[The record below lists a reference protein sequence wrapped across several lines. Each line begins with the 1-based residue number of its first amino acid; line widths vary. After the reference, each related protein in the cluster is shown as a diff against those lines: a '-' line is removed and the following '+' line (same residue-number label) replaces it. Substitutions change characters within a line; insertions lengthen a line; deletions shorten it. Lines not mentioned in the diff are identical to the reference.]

1 MVKSKLN
8 KDINYHEYSHLEE
21 EDFNYNTPL
30 FEVQLLRDPQKVVI
44 GLGQLNYHF
53 AKRYSVVYAPIYL
66 FNVDMEF
73 MKQIGVYEMPSNQ
86 IKMDESGD
94 LDIHKLAPLLYVFVN
109 TELLRKSRAK
119 GGIIAATPTPTA
131 TDIKKKATEVNEIKK
146 SLGKP
151 IASASADAS
160 IDADGDSSSDD
171 SDATDADTLF
181 GLDAKQK
188 HLLSGA
194 SILPLQTKEQS
205 ELERRQYKPNP
216 TADLWIQKYLR
227 NKYFNFI
234 DNEGGSDG
242 FFAVIRD
249 ALLTQGRTTTILEL
263 RKQMS
268 EEVTDEVFRA
278 YREKFAM
285 YHALIRT
292 ETRET
297 KELVNNYNDMKR
309 RISSIH
315 DRAQQQL
322 MIAGAKKL
330 VVDHNLK
337 HDEMKYTKLLA
348 GAYDYMRE
356 VRSTEQL
363 KERMM
368 TSIYWPDAWAVDTME
383 RVLNMKFIMFS
394 RDAYEADDIDNVL
407 LCDNGG
413 GGGDQR
419 KCQVFEPTAY
429 ILISRGISLTN
440 ASSAVGGGGGGGGKH
455 ARGRSHSRSRSRS
468 PTHRHI
474 IPDSKSINYT
484 LITYKT
490 HGVLAFSELPYDIK
504 LLVTTKCLENQT
516 CGYSAIPQFKLFQR
530 ELGIRVDEIP
540 NESLDDLLEEVHTG
554 ATGASGRN
562 GAHLYT
568 TDIVFQ
574 FYAKSNPNALPGCGP
589 GEKIPETEK
598 IHFHKLATFENWRRK
613 LSNFW
618 NEPFMLDGHTWQS
631 VEHYYQGSKFKNNN
645 REFYLKFSLDSRS
658 ELASDPIIAKAA
670 GSKSGKLKNAQNAHN
685 AVIRPSR
692 ITIDPDFFNHGRS
705 EREMENAMVAKFS
718 QNKGLKDL
726 LLATRNAKLVH
737 YQRGARPEVYQNLM
751 RVRHKLRTGANTH

>member
-8 KDINYHEYSHLEE
+8 TNVNYHEYSHLEE

-30 FEVQLLRDPQKVVI
+30 FQVQLLRDPQKVII

-53 AKRYSVVYAPIYL
+53 AKRYNVVYSPIYL
-66 FNVDMEF
+66 FNADMEF
-73 MKQIGVYEMPSNQ
+73 MKQIGVYEMPSNH

-94 LDIHKLAPLLYVFVN
+94 LDIHALTPLLYGFVN
-109 TELLRKSRAK
+109 VELLRKSRAK
-119 GGIIAATPTPTA
+119 GGVDSKAGAAAAANVDP
-131 TDIKKKATEVNEIKK
+131 KKKAAEVKEIKK

-151 IASASADAS
+151 TITTSNVN
-160 IDADGDSSSDD
+160 DADGDSSDD
-171 SDATDADTLF
+171 SDEGDGSADTLF
-181 GLDAKQK
+181 GLDARQK

-216 TADLWIQKYLR
+216 ATDLWIQKYLR

-234 DNEGGSDG
+234 DNEGGSDA

-263 RKQMS
+263 RKQLS

-278 YREKFAM
+278 YREKFGM
-285 YHALIRT
+285 YHALTRT
-292 ETRET
+292 QTRET
-297 KELVNNYNDMKR
+297 KELVNNYNDIKR
-309 RISSIH
+309 RVSTIH

-330 VVDHNLK
+330 VIEHNMK
-337 HDEMKYTKLLA
+337 HEEMKYTKLLSSQ
-348 GAYDYMRE
+348 YDYMRE
-356 VRSTEQL
+356 VRSTQQL

-368 TSIYWPDAWAVDTME
+368 TSIYWPDSWAISTME
-383 RVLNMKFIMFS
+383 RVLNLKFVMFS
-394 RDAYEADDIDNVL
+394 RDAYDAGDIDNVL
-407 LCDNGG
+407 LCDNGAG
-413 GGGDQR
+413 NDT
-419 KCQVFEPTAY
+419 KCGVFEPTGY
-429 ILISRGISLTN
+429 ILIGKGVSLVNST
-440 ASSAVGGGGGGGGKH
+440 SDTGGGLMGGASGGR
-455 ARGRSHSRSRSRS
+455 ARTPRSRS
-468 PTHRHI
+468 PRRHL
-474 IPDSKSINYT
+474 PDSKAARYS

-504 LLVTTKCLENQT
+504 LLITTKCLENQI
-516 CGYSAIPQFKLFQR
+516 CAYSAIPQFKLFQR
-530 ELGIRVDEIP
+530 ELGIRVDDIP
-540 NESLDDLLEEVHTG
+540 NESLDDLLEEVHTSSS
-554 ATGASGRN
+554 SGRN

-568 TDIVFQ
+568 PDIVFQ
-574 FYAKSNPNALPGCGP
+574 FYAKSNPNALPGMGA

-598 IHFHKLATFENWRRK
+598 IHFHKLSTFENWRRK

-618 NEPFMLDGHTWQS
+618 NEPFMLDNHTWQS
-631 VEHYYQGSKFKNNN
+631 VEHYYQASKFKNNN

-658 ELASDPIIAKAA
+658 ELSADPVLAKAA
-670 GSKSGKLKNAQNAHN
+670 GSKSGKLNHSTI
-685 AVIRPSR
+685 IRPSR

-705 EREMENAMVAKFS
+705 EREMENAMFAKFS

-737 YQRGARPEVYQNLM
+737 YQRGSRPEVYQHLM
-751 RVRHKLRTGANTH
+751 RVRHKLRTGASR

>member
-1 MVKSKLN
+1 MVKSKIN
-8 KDINYHEYSHLEE
+8 TNINYHEYSHLEE

-30 FEVQLLRDPQKVVI
+30 FQVQLLRDPQKVII
-44 GLGQLNYHF
+44 GLGQLNYNF
-53 AKRYSVVYAPIYL
+53 AKRYNVVYAPIYL

-73 MKQIGVYEMPSNQ
+73 MKQIGIYEMPSNQ
-86 IKMDESGD
+86 VKMDESGD
-94 LDIHKLAPLLYVFVN
+94 LDIHRLTPLLYGFVN

-119 GGIIAATPTPTA
+119 GGVMNAEAIA
-131 TDIKKKATEVNEIKK
+131 TDPKKRATEVKEIKK

-151 IASASADAS
+151 IPTSSTS
-160 IDADGDSSSDD
+160 SSLTKLTDADGDSSDD
-171 SDATDADTLF
+171 SMDGSSDTLF
-181 GLDAKQK
+181 GLDARQK
-188 HLLSGA
+188 HMLSGA

-216 TADLWIQKYLR
+216 ATDLWIQKYLR

-263 RKQMS
+263 RKQLS
-268 EEVTDEVFRA
+268 DEVTEEVFRS
-278 YREKFAM
+278 YREKFAL
-285 YHALIRT
+285 YHSLTRT
-292 ETRET
+292 QTRET
-297 KELVNNYNDMKR
+297 KELISNYNDVKR

-330 VVDHNLK
+330 VAEHTLK
-337 HDEMKYTKLLA
+337 HDEMKYTKLLSSQ
-348 GAYDYMRE
+348 YDYMRE
-356 VRSTEQL
+356 VRSTQQL

-368 TSIYWPDAWAVDTME
+368 TSLYWPDAWAIATLE
-383 RVLNMKFIMFS
+383 RVLNMKFVMFS
-394 RDAYEADDIDNVL
+394 RDAYEAGDIDNVL
-407 LCDNGG
+407 LCDNGASAYELNNT
-413 GGGDQR
+413 
-419 KCQVFEPTAY
+419 KCNDVFEPTAY
-429 ILISRGISLTN
+429 ILIGKGLSLTKT
-440 ASSAVGGGGGGGGKH
+440 ASVAAPVELMSGGGSSAR
-455 ARGRSHSRSRSRS
+455 ARSRSRS
-468 PTHRHI
+468 PRRHL
-474 IPDSKSINYT
+474 PDSKSTSFT

-504 LLVTTKCLENQT
+504 LLITTKCLENQV
-516 CGYSAIPQFKLFQR
+516 CGYSVIPQFKLFQR

-540 NESLDDLLEEVHTG
+540 NENLDDLLEEVHIGNG
-554 ATGASGRN
+554 ARN

-568 TDIVFQ
+568 PDIVFQ
-574 FYAKSNPNALPGCGP
+574 FYAKSNPNALPGTGA

-598 IHFHKLATFENWRRK
+598 IHFHKLATFDNWRRK

-618 NEPFMLDGHTWQS
+618 NEPFMLDNHTWQS
-631 VEHYYQGSKFKNNN
+631 VEHYYQASKFKNNN

-658 ELASDPIIAKAA
+658 EISSDPVLAKAA
-670 GSKSGKLKNAQNAHN
+670 GSKSGKLNHSTI
-685 AVIRPSR
+685 IRPSR

-705 EREMENAMVAKFS
+705 EREMENAMFAKFS
-718 QNKGLKDL
+718 QNKNLKDL

-737 YQRGARPEVYQNLM
+737 YQRGARPEVYQHLM
-751 RVRHKLRTGANTH
+751 RVRQKLRTGASTR